1 LFFVDFMAI
10 NFLKRRCNMKYSL
23 LVLLFAIFALS
34 ACGEPRR
41 TPDGHLMDRPT
52 PSAYDAGDFDTSPRD
67 SDD

>member
-1 LFFVDFMAI
+1 
-10 NFLKRRCNMKYSL
+10 MKYSL

>member
-1 LFFVDFMAI
+1 
-10 NFLKRRCNMKYSL
+10 MKYAA
-23 LVLLFAIFALS
+23 LVLVLAAFTLS

-52 PSAYDAGDFDTSPRD
+52 PSAYDAADFDTSPRE